1 MEESNMNKT
10 VFTGTQVQE
19 LLGNVVGGIY
29 LVDAFEETPVNLL
42 KDFSI
47 VEDAIRYKGRN

>member
-1 MEESNMNKT
+1 MNKT